1 MHRAPM
7 APARAR
13 SLRTPATVAAACGL
27 ALLASA
33 CNGSGDDDTPTPA
46 APPAETA
53 LAVDCAALPARA
65 PAGMTLTATAVAAGT
80 VVGGNPQ
87 PAHCVLDGR
96 MNQRTGADGQ
106 AYYIGFQLRL
116 PAAWNGRFMFQ
127 GGGGNDGVVRDA
139 LGSLAGGGSLA
150 GLKTGALA
158 QGFAVVST
166 DGGHQ
171 GTSASFGLDPQARID
186 HAYNAYDVV
195 TVTAKSLI
203 NTAYGRKPD
212 RSYFVGCS
220 GGGRQ
225 AMLFPQRF
233 PDYFD
238 GIAANAPAIKVAREA
253 SMASVWGLISYS
265 AVSPVL
271 SQALSDADLKL
282 VSNAVLQR
290 CDTLDGAADGIIH
303 ANPAACSFD
312 PAVLQCT
319 GAKTDS
325 CLTAAQVTAL
335 KKDFGGPK
343 NSAGQSLYASWP
355 WDAGI
360 AGADW
365 RNWKLGTSTTTTPN
379 ARNATLIAADAM
391 RLEFFTPPAPNFD
404 YMAFNF
410 DTDPARM
417 DAYAAIYN
425 TTSTDVAAFRNRGGK
440 MLIVHGVSDAIFSA
454 NDSIDYYQRLQAA
467 QGGAEA
473 TRKFARLYLVP
484 GMNHCSNSGGPST
497 DLYDALTPLVAWVE
511 KGEAPDRIVASA
523 GPATPWP
530 GRTRPLC
537 PYPQQAHYDGA
548 GPIDSASSF
557 TCR

>member
-1 MHRAPM
+1 MQRARPYSLRRLAALAGACALTQLAVGCNDGGSDGASP
-7 APARAR
+7 APA
-13 SLRTPATVAAACGL
+13 P
-27 ALLASA
+27 
-33 CNGSGDDDTPTPA
+33 

-53 LAVDCAALPARA
+53 LGRDCGALAALT
-65 PAGMTLTATAVAAGT
+65 PAGTTLTATAVAAGT
-80 VVGGNPQ
+80 VVGGNAQ
-87 PAHCVLDGR
+87 PAHCVLRGR
-96 MNQRTGADGQ
+96 MNERTGADGLP
-106 AYYIGFQLRL
+106 YYIGYELRL
-116 PAAWNGRFMFQ
+116 PQVWNGRFMFQ
-127 GGGGNDGVVRDA
+127 GGGGNDGVIRDA
-139 LGSLAGGGSLA
+139 LGSLAGGGSIA

-195 TVTAKSLI
+195 TVAAKNLI
-203 NTAYGRKPD
+203 AQAYGRKPD
-212 RSYFVGCS
+212 HSYFVGCS

-225 AMLFPQRF
+225 ALLFPQRF
-233 PDYFD
+233 PDHFD
-238 GIAANAPAIKVAREA
+238 GVAANAPAIKVAREA
-253 SMASVWGLISYS
+253 SIASVWSLVTHS
-265 AVSPVL
+265 ALAPVL
-271 SQALSDADLKL
+271 SQAYSNADLKL
-282 VSNAVLQR
+282 VADAVVQR
-290 CDTLDGAADGIIH
+290 CDTLDGAADGLIH
-303 ANPAACSFD
+303 ANPAACGFD
-312 PAVLQCT
+312 PAVLQCP
-319 GAKTDS
+319 GAKADG
-325 CLTAAQVTAL
+325 CLSAPQVAAL
-335 KKDFGGPK
+335 KKDFAGPK
-343 NSAGQSLYASWP
+343 NAAGQPLYASWP

-365 RNWKLGTSTTTTPN
+365 RNWRLGTSTTAVPN
-379 ARNATLIAADAM
+379 ARDATLIAADAM
-391 RLEFFTPPAPNFD
+391 RYEFFTPPDPAFD

-410 DTDPARM
+410 ETDPARL

-440 MLIVHGVSDAIFSA
+440 MLLVHGVSDPIFSA

-473 TRKFARLYLVP
+473 TRGFARLYLVP
-484 GMNHCSNSGGPST
+484 GMNHCSNSGGPAT
-497 DLYDALTPLVAWVE
+497 DLYDALTPLVNWVE

-548 GPIDSASSF
+548 GSIESAASF
-557 TCR
+557 SCR